1 MRDGF
6 AISYVNNL
14 GTKAKNSPLSDDDH
28 CWHKCSEVIM
38 DTPMSKAEL
47 RARLDEI
54 GVRPSKMLGQ
64 NFLLDTNLARAI
76 VADLEPTE
84 SDHLVEVGPGMG
96 ALTVHILESPARR
109 ITLIER
115 DHRLATELRSR
126 YAAEISSG
134 RLEIIQGDGARADLR
149 ALFGH
154 GPVKMVGNLPYSAS
168 TAIISHFT
176 ASLSPVSRLVLMVQ
190 REVAERL
197 AAAPGHKDYAALTVQ
212 LGRRWTVRKLRIVPP
227 DVFWP
232 RPAVES
238 AVISVTQ
245 RPIKG
250 LPNCDP
256 KRFSSLVRQ
265 GFSARRKQLRSLLDL
280 PKESWEEWSLNKGHP
295 VTARAEDLP
304 VDHWAELALIGGA
317 PSIDE
322 PEEVFDVVDEK
333 DQVIDVKRRDE
344 VHVNNLRHRAVHIW
358 IFNAQGEL
366 FLQKRSPW
374 KHNFPD
380 LWCSSTAGHVD
391 SGEGYEEA
399 GHRELGEEIGID
411 CKLTKFWKINA
422 SLETGHEFIEF
433 FVGRSEGPFRFA
445 PGEVETGAFFPI
457 DQISDW
463 VRRTPEDFTPV
474 FKMVAGKFLDE
485 TERLIKLLNVS

>member
-1 MRDGF
+1 M
-6 AISYVNNL
+6 N
-14 GTKAKNSPLSDDDH
+14 
-28 CWHKCSEVIM
+28 
-38 DTPMSKAEL
+38 TPMSKAEL

-76 VADLEPTE
+76 VADLEPSE
-84 SDHLVEVGPGMG
+84 GDHLVEVGPGMG
-96 ALTVHILESPARR
+96 ALTVHILASPVRR

-115 DHRLATELRSR
+115 DHRLAAELRER

-149 ALFGH
+149 SLFGH

-176 ASLSPVSRLVLMVQ
+176 ASLSPASRLVLMVQ

-212 LGRRWTVRKLRIVPP
+212 LGRRWMVRKLRIVPP

-238 AVISVTQ
+238 AVISVSQ
-245 RPIKG
+245 RPIEG

-256 KRFSSLVRQ
+256 ERFSALVRQ

-280 PKESWEEWSLNKGHP
+280 PKESWEEWSAAIGHP

-304 VDHWAELALIGGA
+304 VDDWAELALIGGA

-322 PEEVFDVVDEK
+322 PEEVFDVVDER
-333 DQVIDVKRRDE
+333 DQVIDAKRRDE

-358 IFNAQGEL
+358 ILNAQGEL

-374 KHNFPD
+374 KHNYPD

-391 SGEGYEEA
+391 SGESYEEA

-411 CKLTKFWKINA
+411 CKLTKFWKIDA
-422 SLETGHEFIEF
+422 SPETGYEFIEF
-433 FVGRSEGPFRFA
+433 FVGTSEGPFRFA
-445 PGEVETGAFFPI
+445 SGEVETGAFFPI
-457 DQISDW
+457 DQVCKW
-463 VRRTPEDFTPV
+463 VQRTPEDFTPV
-474 FKMVAGKFLDE
+474 FKMVAGKFLGE
-485 TERLIKLLNVS
+485 TESLIKLMNGS

>member
-1 MRDGF
+1 
-6 AISYVNNL
+6 
-14 GTKAKNSPLSDDDH
+14 
-28 CWHKCSEVIM
+28 
-38 DTPMSKAEL
+38 MSKAEL

-64 NFLLDTNLARAI
+64 NFLLDPNLAKAI
-76 VADLEPTE
+76 VAGLDPQPG
-84 SDHLVEVGPGMG
+84 DHLVEVGPGMG

-109 ITLIER
+109 ITLVER
-115 DHRLATELRSR
+115 DHRLAAELRER
-126 YAAEISSG
+126 HAAEIASG
-134 RLEIIQGDGARADLR
+134 RLEIRQGDGARTDLPS
-149 ALFGH
+149 LFGH

-176 ASLSPVSRLVLMVQ
+176 APVSPVSRLVLMVQ

-197 AAAPGHKDYAALTVQ
+197 AATPGHKDYAALTVQ

-238 AVISVTQ
+238 AVIEVSQ
-245 RPIKG
+245 RPVQG

-256 KRFSSLVRQ
+256 ERFSALVRQ

-280 PKESWEEWSLNKGHP
+280 PKGAWEEWADAKGHP

-304 VDHWAELALIGGA
+304 VDHWAELALVGGA
-317 PSIDE
+317 PQIDE
-322 PEEVFDVVDEK
+322 PLEVFDVVD
-333 DQVIDVKRRDE
+333 DQDRVIASKPRDE

-358 IFNAQGEL
+358 IFNGRGEL

-374 KHNFPD
+374 KQNHPD

-391 SGEGYEEA
+391 SGESYEQA
-399 GHRELGEEIGID
+399 AHRELGEEIGID
-411 CKLTKFWKINA
+411 CRLVKFWKLE
-422 SLETGHEFIEF
+422 SSPETGHEFIEF
-433 FVGRSEGPFRFA
+433 HVGISEGPFRFA
-445 PGEVETGAFFPI
+445 PGEVETGAFFPVS
-457 DQISDW
+457 QIRDW
-463 VRRTPEDFTPV
+463 LARTPGDFTPV
-474 FKMVAGKFLDE
+474 FKLVAGEFLGE
-485 TERLIKLLNVS
+485 TERLIKMAHVS